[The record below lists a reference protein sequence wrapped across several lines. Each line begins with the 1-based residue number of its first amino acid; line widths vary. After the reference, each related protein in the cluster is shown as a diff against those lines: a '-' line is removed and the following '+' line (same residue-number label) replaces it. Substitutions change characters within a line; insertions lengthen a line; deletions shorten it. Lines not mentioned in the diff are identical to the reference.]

1 MKLPLFSAALF
12 ALAANALAQ
21 QPETLPD
28 TQPLIKD
35 GNISEQMHAAALEDM
50 DQMIEDSLTTRV
62 QLWHRNVSSP
72 HLYNESIHE
81 NREHFKHI
89 IGLKDKRV
97 PVALERYG
105 DETNLALVGKTK
117 TYRIYQVRW
126 PVLEQVSGEGLLLEP
141 KGKPRGYI
149 IALPDADQTPEQ
161 IAGLA
166 PGVASEAQIARRF
179 VENGFAVIVP
189 VLINRSDAASG
200 NPAILMTNMPHR
212 EWIHRQAYMMGRHII
227 GYEVQKVLALV
238 DWINIHRHDQI
249 GVAGYGEGGLI
260 AMYAAAVDPRI
271 DAALVSGYFKSRQR
285 TWREPLYRN
294 VWGLLTEFGDAEIA
308 SLIAPRGLV
317 IHYTDEPEVDGPPEP
332 KGKKSQAAPGRLS
345 TPEFDEVE
353 EEYLRI
359 DSLVPS
365 SLQRRSLVRSDAAA
379 ANALAKLLKTD
390 ANMVLSKELPQNLRQ
405 TYLPALRQFAQMKEI
420 EAHVQRLLRGSD
432 RIRNDFFLYK
442 VMPEFRNE
450 AWTYAQFADKKPDKF
465 IAAAKGFRNTFSEEV
480 LGRIDTPLPT
490 PKPRTRKIYDKPK
503 WTGYEV
509 VLDVGGEGF
518 AWGVLLLPKD
528 LQPGE
533 KRPVV
538 VCQHGRHGLPEDV
551 IEGDKPAYHDFAA
564 HLAERG
570 FITLAPHNLYKEEE
584 QYRTL
589 SRKGNTVKASM
600 FSVILRHHE
609 QWLNWLSALPQVDP
623 KRIGFY
629 GLSYGGEAAVRIP
642 PLLDGYCLSICSGD
656 FNDWTRKVASTE
668 DKHSFMFTD
677 EWEMPYF
684 NMGSTFSYAELTY
697 LMFPRPFM
705 VERGHHDGV
714 SIDPWVASEYA
725 KTRWLYAQFGME
737 NNTEIEFFNGGHT
750 INGQGTFDF
759 LHKHLNWPKQ

>member
-28 TQPLIKD
+28 TQPLLKD

-72 HLYNESIHE
+72 HEYTESIHE

-141 KGKPRGYI
+141 KGKTRGYI

-166 PGVASEAQIARRF
+166 PGVAAEAQIARRF

-227 GYEVQKVLALV
+227 GYEVQKVMALV

-332 KGKKSQAAPGRLS
+332 KGKKNQAAPGRLS

-390 ANMVLSKELPQNLRQ
+390 ANMALSKELPQNLRQ
-405 TYLPALRQFAQMKEI
+405 TYMPAVRQFAQMKEL
-420 EAHVQRLLRGSD
+420 EAHVQRLIRGSD

-442 VMPEFRNE
+442 AMPEFRNE

-465 IAAAKGFRNTFSEEV
+465 IAAAMGFRNTFSEEV

-518 AWGVLLLPKD
+518 TWGVLLLPKD

-609 QWLNWLSALPQVDP
+609 QWLNWLSALPQVDA

-759 LHKHLNWPKQ
+759 LHKHLNWPKR

>member
-1 MKLPLFSAALF
+1 MKLPLISVALF
-12 ALAANALAQ
+12 TMAANALAQ
-21 QPETLPD
+21 LPETLPD

-35 GNISEQMHAAALEDM
+35 GDISEQMHAAALEDM
-50 DQMIEDSLTTRV
+50 DQMITDSLTTRL
-62 QLWHRNVSSP
+62 QHWHRNVSSP
-72 HLYNESIHE
+72 HEYVESIHE

-89 IGLKDKRV
+89 IGLRDKRV

-166 PGVASEAQIARRF
+166 PGVAPEAQIARRF

-332 KGKKSQAAPGRLS
+332 KGKKNQAAPGRLS

-390 ANMVLSKELPQNLRQ
+390 ANMALSKELPQNLRQ
-405 TYLPALRQFAQMKEI
+405 TYMPALRQFAQMKEL
-420 EAHVQRLLRGSD
+420 EAHVQRLIRGSD

-442 VMPEFRNE
+442 IMPEFRNE

-465 IAAAKGFRNTFSEEV
+465 ITAAKDFRNTFSEEV

-609 QWLNWLSALPQVDP
+609 QWLNWLMALPQVDA

-759 LHKHLNWPKQ
+759 LHKHLNWPKR

>member
-1 MKLPLFSAALF
+1 MKLPLFSAALL
-12 ALAANALAQ
+12 ALAAHALAQ

-35 GNISEQMHAAALEDM
+35 GDISEQMHAAALEDM
-50 DQMIEDSLTTRV
+50 DQLIADSVKTRAKH
-62 QLWHRNVSSP
+62 WHRDFSSTNA
-72 HLYNESIHE
+72 YTASVHE
-81 NREHFKHI
+81 NRERFKHI
-89 IGLKDKRV
+89 IGLRDKRV

-117 TYRIYQVRW
+117 AYRIYQVRW

-141 KGKPRGYI
+141 KGQPKGYI

-166 PGVASEAQIARRF
+166 PGVPAEAQIARRF

-189 VLINRSDAASG
+189 VLINRSDAGSG

-212 EWIHRQAYMMGRHII
+212 EWLHRQAYMMGRHII

-260 AMYAAAVDPRI
+260 AMYAAAADQRI
-271 DAALVSGYFKSRQR
+271 DATLVSGYFKSRQR

-294 VWGLLTEFGDAEIA
+294 VWGLLAEFGDAEIA

-317 IHYTDEPEVDGPPEP
+317 IHYTDEPDVDGPPAP
-332 KGKKSQAAPGRLS
+332 KGKKNQAAPGRLS

-359 DSLVPS
+359 DSLVPPGF
-365 SLQRRSLVRSDAAA
+365 QRRSLVRSDAAA

-390 ANMVLSKELPQNLRQ
+390 INMALSRELPQSLRQ
-405 TYLPALRQFAQMKEI
+405 SHVPSLRQFAQMKEI
-420 EAHVQRLLRGSD
+420 EAHVQRLIRGSD
-432 RIRNDFFLYK
+432 QVRNDFFLFK
-442 VMPEFRNE
+442 AMPEFRND

-465 IAAAKGFRNTFSEEV
+465 IAATKDFRKNFSEEI
-480 LGRIDTPLPT
+480 LGKIDSPLPT

-528 LQPGE
+528 LKADE

-538 VCQHGRHGLPEDV
+538 VCQHGRHGIPSDV

-600 FSVILRHHE
+600 FSVMLRHHE
-609 QWLNWLSALPQVDP
+609 QWLNWLGSLPQVDA

-629 GLSYGGEAAVRIP
+629 GLSYGGESAVRIP

-656 FNDWTRKVASTE
+656 FNDWTRKVATTE

-714 SIDPWVASEYA
+714 SIDPWVAYEYA
-725 KTRWLYAQFGME
+725 KTRWLYAQFGLE
-737 NNTEIEFFNGGHT
+737 ERTEIEFFNGGHT
-750 INGQGTFDF
+750 INGKGTFSF
-759 LHKHLNWPKQ
+759 LHKQLNWPER

>member
-1 MKLPLFSAALF
+1 MKLPLISAALF

-28 TQPLIKD
+28 TQPLIKEGD
-35 GNISEQMHAAALEDM
+35 ISEQMHAAALEDM
-50 DQMIEDSLTTRV
+50 DQMIADSLTTRV
-62 QLWHRNVSSP
+62 QHWRRNVSSS
-72 HLYNESIHE
+72 HEYVESIHE

-89 IGLKDKRV
+89 IGLRDKRV

-166 PGVASEAQIARRF
+166 PGVAAEAQIARRF

-189 VLINRSDAASG
+189 VLINRSDVASG

-294 VWGLLTEFGDAEIA
+294 VWGLLAEFGDAEIA

-317 IHYTDEPEVDGPPEP
+317 IHYTDEPDVDGPPEP

-365 SLQRRSLVRSDAAA
+365 SLQRRSLVRSEAAA
-379 ANALAKLLKTD
+379 ANALAKLLKTE
-390 ANMVLSKELPQNLRQ
+390 ANMALSKELPQNLRQ
-405 TYLPALRQFAQMKEI
+405 TYMPALRQLAQMKEI
-420 EAHVQRLLRGSD
+420 EAHVQRLIRGSD

-465 IAAAKGFRNTFSEEV
+465 ITAAKEFRNTFSEEV

-570 FITLAPHNLYKEEE
+570 FITLAPHNLYKEED

-609 QWLNWLSALPQVDP
+609 QWLNWLAALPQVDA

-737 NNTEIEFFNGGHT
+737 DRTEIEFFNGGHT

-759 LHKHLNWPKQ
+759 LHKHLNWPKR

>member
-1 MKLPLFSAALF
+1 MKLPLLSAAL
-12 ALAANALAQ
+12 LAMAVHALAQ

-35 GNISEQMHAAALEDM
+35 GDISEQMHAAALEDM
-50 DQMIEDSLTTRV
+50 DQLITDSVKTRARH
-62 QLWHRNVSSP
+62 WHRNTSSP
-72 HLYNESIHE
+72 QAYVESIRE
-81 NREHFKHI
+81 NREHFRHI

-117 TYRIYQVRW
+117 TYRVYQVRW

-166 PGVASEAQIARRF
+166 GGIPAEAQIARRF

-189 VLINRSDAASG
+189 VLINRSDAGSG

-238 DWINIHRHDQI
+238 DWVNIHRHDQI

-260 AMYAAAVDPRI
+260 AMYAAAVDTRI

-294 VWGLLTEFGDAEIA
+294 VWGLLAEFGDAEIA

-317 IHYTDEPEVDGPPEP
+317 IHYTDEPDVDGPPEP

-359 DSLVPS
+359 DSLVPA

-379 ANALAKLLKTD
+379 ANALAKLLKTE
-390 ANMVLSKELPQNLRQ
+390 ANMALSKELPQNLRQ
-405 TYLPALRQFAQMKEI
+405 TYLPAVRQFAQMKEL
-420 EAHVQRLLRGSD
+420 EAHVQRLIRGSD
-432 RIRNDFFLYK
+432 QIRNDFFLYK
-442 VMPEFRNE
+442 AMPEFRNE

-465 IAAAKGFRNTFSEEV
+465 LTASKEFRKMFWDDV
-480 LGRIDTPLPT
+480 IGRIDSPLPT

-538 VCQHGRHGLPEDV
+538 VCQHGRHGVPSDV

-600 FSVILRHHE
+600 FSVMLRHHE
-609 QWLNWLSALPQVDP
+609 QWLTWLASLPQVDE
-623 KRIGFY
+623 KRVGFY
-629 GLSYGGEAAVRIP
+629 GLSYGGESAVRIP

-656 FNDWTRKVASTE
+656 FNDWTRKVATTE

-714 SIDPWVASEYA
+714 SIDPWVAYEYA
-725 KTRWLYAQFGME
+725 KTRWLYAQFGQE
-737 NNTEIEFFNGGHT
+737 DRTEIEFFNGGHT
-750 INGQGTFDF
+750 INGQGTFEF
-759 LHKHLNWPKQ
+759 LHKQLNWPKR